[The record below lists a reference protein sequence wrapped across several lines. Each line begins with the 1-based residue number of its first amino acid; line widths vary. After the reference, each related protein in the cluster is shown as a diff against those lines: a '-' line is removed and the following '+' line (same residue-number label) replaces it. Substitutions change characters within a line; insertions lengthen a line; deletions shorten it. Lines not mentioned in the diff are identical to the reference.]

1 VLVVIG
7 GSRPEWFV
15 VANGGVGGWG
25 WQCVEESFYIYI
37 YIYMFLVVW
46 SLSVSLVFTI
56 EGLVRLKNIE
66 RLFYSLISS

>member
-1 VLVVIG
+1 VVIG

-37 YIYMFLVVW
+37 YIYIYVFGGL
-46 SLSVSLVFTI
+46 VSLCV
-56 EGLVRLKNIE
+56 
-66 RLFYSLISS
+66 SSVYY